1 MLPTRNDGEALNA
14 ALIHV
19 QFAQSAIGIYEGNP
33 EQDSA
38 YVKLVNA
45 LEDCRLLLS
54 DLSATR

>member
-19 QFAQSAIGIYEGNP
+19 QFAQTAIGIYEGNP
-33 EQDSA
+33 EQRET

-45 LEDCRLLLS
+45 LEDCRVLLS
-54 DLSATR
+54 DLSETR